1 MTKFYSLIPL
11 ICEILGNMYIATVCN
26 PDCDFTN
33 FEANVIFVAVFPASP
48 KSCYKNL
55 NILRMKRA
63 FKMK

>member
-1 MTKFYSLIPL
+1 
-11 ICEILGNMYIATVCN
+11 MYIATVCN